1 MAHNREEMADVL
13 RELHY
18 AQIDAMNLGVH
29 SFEINSR
36 VSPYEDEGEGPE
48 GLIREYGDT
57 EERYI
62 IVTIFLRG
70 DDTEEDFRVWRF
82 YDSLSSRETTNMII
96 EIRNFISHVQD

>member
-1 MAHNREEMADVL
+1 MAQNREQMADIL

-18 AQIDAMNLGVH
+18 AQIDAMNLSVH

-36 VSPYEDEGEGPE
+36 VSPYDDEGEGPE

-70 DDTEEDFRVWRF
+70 DDSDDDYGSWRF
-82 YDSLSSRETTNMII
+82 YDSISSREANNKII
-96 EIRNFISHVQD
+96 EIQDFISRVQD